1 MKIKESKKMSHKD
14 VLQFFNTLTLLGTS
28 MRGPKEE
35 SDVALTAFYS
45 LIISRRSVVAYITR
59 ALAPIGLE
67 KFMPTHELIAY
78 IQKTVDERLMQ
89 RLATYSCQKTEY
101 DDTKVCV
108 ERRSEL
114 TLDEDRYT
122 DKRNES
128 LTMLFSKRAKYNFC
142 YNVICTQLNKI
153 AQAMAMTI
161 DYATILHESEQ
172 RLLTA
177 MGKENEPLFSVKD

>member
-28 MRGPKEE
+28 IRGPKEE

-101 DDTKVCV
+101 DE

-122 DKRNES
+122 EKRNES

-177 MGKENEPLFSVKD
+177 MGKENEPLFNVKD

>member
-89 RLATYSCQKTEY
+89 RLAT
-101 DDTKVCV
+101 
-108 ERRSEL
+108 
-114 TLDEDRYT
+114 
-122 DKRNES
+122 
-128 LTMLFSKRAKYNFC
+128 
-142 YNVICTQLNKI
+142 
-153 AQAMAMTI
+153 
-161 DYATILHESEQ
+161 
-172 RLLTA
+172 
-177 MGKENEPLFSVKD
+177 

>member
-14 VLQFFNTLTLLGTS
+14 VLQFFNTLTLIGTS

-78 IQKTVDERLMQ
+78 IQKPLMSV
-89 RLATYSCQKTEY
+89 SCSAWQLTRARKLNTMKT
-101 DDTKVCV
+101 K
-108 ERRSEL
+108 S
-114 TLDEDRYT
+114 
-122 DKRNES
+122 
-128 LTMLFSKRAKYNFC
+128 A
-142 YNVICTQLNKI
+142 
-153 AQAMAMTI
+153 
-161 DYATILHESEQ
+161 
-172 RLLTA
+172 
-177 MGKENEPLFSVKD
+177 